1 MHIEIRP
8 EPYDPWQEV
17 AQFQDGSSLVPG
29 SYGAA
34 AVFVGTMRDMNLG
47 DNVSA
52 MHLEHYAGMT
62 EELLASHGSTVIA
75 QYSLLELLVL
85 HRVGDI
91 YPNDPI
97 VLVAAWSAHRA
108 SAFDGCRDMMEH
120 LKSKAT
126 FWKKETLL
134 GSVCEENKTE
144 REALLIQRWVDN
156 SG

>member
-8 EPYDPWQEV
+8 EAFDPWHEIS
-17 AQFQDGSSLVPG
+17 QFQRSSSLRAG
-29 SYGAA
+29 SYGACA
-34 AVFVGTMRDMNLG
+34 TFVGTMREFNLG
-47 DNVSA
+47 DNVSS

-62 EELLASHGSTVIA
+62 EQLLASHA
-75 QYSLLELLVL
+75 QSVVQEYDLLELLVL

-126 FWKKETLL
+126 FWKKETIS
-134 GSVCEENKTE
+134 GGVSEEIDTDREDSVT
-144 REALLIQRWVDN
+144 QRWVDN

>member
-126 FWKKETLL
+126 FWKKETLITNTESHVK
-134 GSVCEENKTE
+134 GGNKVATQ
-144 REALLIQRWVDN
+144 QRWVEN